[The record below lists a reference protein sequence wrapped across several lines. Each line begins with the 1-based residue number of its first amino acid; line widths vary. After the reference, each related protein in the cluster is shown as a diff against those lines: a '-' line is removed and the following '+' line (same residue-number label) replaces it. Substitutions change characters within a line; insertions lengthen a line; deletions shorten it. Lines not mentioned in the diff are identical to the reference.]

1 MDAGSFNFQEV
12 CMNRR
17 SRAKREELSI
27 DFSLRPVMSLMVT
40 LVPIL
45 LFSAE
50 FCKVSIVQAD
60 ASGRGSNTNV
70 IEKENCEKPKIP
82 VLAISDSSLTIIGA
96 GNQMRS
102 ILFTKVRGKDAFDD
116 DQYVLNETKT
126 DLFEEV
132 ELILKTMQESNERKI
147 VVSSDAKVK
156 YAAIISLMDS
166 AMRAGFTDV
175 SIARLRT

>member
-1 MDAGSFNFQEV
+1 
-12 CMNRR
+12 MNKR
-17 SRAKREELSI
+17 SRAKREVLSI

-50 FCKVSIVQAD
+50 FCKVSIIQAD
-60 ASGRGSNTNV
+60 ASGRGSNENV
-70 IEKENCEKPKIP
+70 IEKENHEQPKIP

-96 GNQMRS
+96 GNQMKS
-102 ILFTKVRGKDAFDD
+102 IFFTKVEGKNAFDD
-116 DQYVLNETKT
+116 DTYVLTETKT
-126 DLFEEV
+126 DLFQEV

-147 VVSSDAKVK
+147 IVSSDAKVK

-175 SIARLRT
+175 SISRLRT